1 MRRQKWHVIYL
12 DWGISKCRVLS
23 ILPHSKLT
31 KFVKQNVTFD
41 DFDLK
46 SFLNWSDCCDG
57 PM

>member
-1 MRRQKWHVIYL
+1 MVFVYI
-12 DWGISKCRVLS
+12 GIKLNVRCKIF
-23 ILPHSKLT
+23 ILPYSKLT
-31 KFVKQNVTFD
+31 KFVKQNATFD